1 MTEKHANGQKGQF
14 MVGMLVENYPGVLSQ
29 VIRLF
34 SRKGYNIQSVAV
46 DTTDNPEITRITI
59 ITYGDEMAAQFILR
73 QLQKQVAVIAAKLLE
88 RSSCVQR
95 GLVMVKLASN
105 TKERRDEIIQIVNI
119 FRGHIVDINQEC
131 LTVSITGDLE
141 KIEAFIKLAEQF
153 GILEIVQSGIVALD
167 RGKTTIFDNN

>member
-1 MTEKHANGQKGQF
+1 

-46 DTTDNPEITRITI
+46 DTTDNPDITRITI

-73 QLQKQVAVIAAKLLE
+73 QLHKQVAVIAAKLLD

-95 GLVMVKLASN
+95 GLVMVKLASD
-105 TKERRDEIIQIVNI
+105 TKEKRDEIIQVVNI
-119 FRGHIVDINQEC
+119 FRGQIVDINQEC

-141 KIEAFIKLAEQF
+141 KIEAFIKLAEHF

>member
-1 MTEKHANGQKGQF
+1 MTENKINGQNDQF

-46 DTTDNPEITRITI
+46 DTTENPEITRITI

-73 QLQKQVAVIAAKLLE
+73 QLQKQVAVIAAKLME
-88 RSSCVQR
+88 RSSVVQR
-95 GLVMVKLASN
+95 GLVMVKLKSE
-105 TKERRDEIIQIVNI
+105 TKEKRDEIIQIVNI
-119 FRGHIVDINQEC
+119 FRGHIVDINQDC

-141 KIEAFIKLAEQF
+141 KIEAFIRLAEQF
-153 GILEIVQSGIVALD
+153 GIMEIVQSGIVAMD